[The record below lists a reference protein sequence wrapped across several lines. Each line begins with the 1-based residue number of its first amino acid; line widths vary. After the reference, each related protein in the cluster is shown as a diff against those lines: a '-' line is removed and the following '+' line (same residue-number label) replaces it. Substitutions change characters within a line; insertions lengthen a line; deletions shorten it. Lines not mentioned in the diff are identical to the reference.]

1 MQIIERDIETHTHE
15 ITEQNH
21 LREVVEPTLIHE
33 LDKGSE
39 PPTEQRNDENVRA
52 DTFAV
57 QTASAAALIGMA
69 GVVLALPQAARAIS
83 PALTF
88 SASIPGKGDV
98 QVLNYALVLE
108 ELEAALY
115 VQVLLRLSDLGITSG
130 QIVQILQEFS
140 VVEADHATFL
150 RTTLNSVVAQNASLG
165 PVVGTFTYNFGLTTS
180 VTDARSALELILMV
194 EATGVRAYLGAIPLL
209 SAQSPYLQVAAAIQE
224 TEARHTTTLTIARNV
239 NFSTGSDVAPLYTER
254 TPVYDAP
261 YDTLHPNQGTKGL
274 DVYLHPDT
282 VLAAVSPFI
291 VGQSS

>member
-1 MQIIERDIETHTHE
+1 MQITTLADTG
-15 ITEQNH
+15 QSD
-21 LREVVEPTLIHE
+21 LRKISAPTFAHE
-33 LDKGSE
+33 LDQEVEPLTDQNKEQKKENWERSE
-39 PPTEQRNDENVRA
+39 
-52 DTFAV
+52 TFGIH
-57 QTASAAALIGMA
+57 TLGAAALMGLA
-69 GVVLALPQAARAIS
+69 GAALALPQAAQAIS

-88 SASIPGKGDV
+88 TGSIPGKGDV

-115 VQVLLRLSDLGITSG
+115 VQVLQRLSDLGITTG
-130 QIVQILQEFS
+130 QIVQILQGFS

-150 RTTLNSVVAQNASLG
+150 RNTLNGVVAQNASLG

-180 VTDARSALELILMV
+180 VTDARSALELVLMV

-239 NFSTGSDVAPLYTER
+239 NFSTGTDVAPLYTER

-291 VGQSS
+291 VGPST